1 MRFAMAMRMIRPIRG
16 RSTPAKQRLIPRP
29 LPTKKY
35 WPRCSAEPNRNLRPR
50 MHSVGS
56 EFMFLSMFLFIF
68 DSPVQIAMVIGV
80 IVLLFGAGRLPQLAK
95 SLGQSRKA
103 FKEGMRE
110 AEEDEKAEPQK
121 ISSGAAAPQV
131 AR

>member
-1 MRFAMAMRMIRPIRG
+1 MGGLGTTEII
-16 RSTPAKQRLIPRP
+16 LIVV
-29 LPTKKY
+29 
-35 WPRCSAEPNRNLRPR
+35 A
-50 MHSVGS
+50 
-56 EFMFLSMFLFIF
+56 LF
-68 DSPVQIAMVIGV
+68 
-80 IVLLFGAGRLPQLAK
+80 LLFGATRLPQLAK

-131 AR
+131 AQVSDEELLAEMKRRAESKEPS